1 MPFDWDEGSSDR
13 RRTLGRHR
21 QFVPRRQYRFGR
33 RSVENQEKQTST
45 TSTPRP
51 ARKANSRGRM
61 SRRLVI
67 ASSAAVLAVY
77 AVGFARTQSAA
88 DQISAAASL
97 VKSSPASQAPAPAQP
112 SVASVAQAPMANPS
126 PRFPRVNTNESDG
139 SSATTPSDDP
149 TAGADDDDSAVAT
162 ATVEPTPSQPP
173 AATVA
178 TTSAPTRVPPT
189 PPPAPTAVPT
199 TAPTA
204 VATGYRDGTYSG
216 TGVSRHGDISVQVVV
231 KGGKIVSDQIVQ
243 SSTRYPVS
251 RIASLPGEVLAAQS
265 TNVDMVSGATD
276 SSMAYLGAV
285 ANALRQA
292 S

>member
-1 MPFDWDEGSSDR
+1 
-13 RRTLGRHR
+13 
-21 QFVPRRQYRFGR
+21 
-33 RSVENQEKQTST
+33 
-45 TSTPRP
+45 
-51 ARKANSRGRM
+51 M

-67 ASSAAVLAVY
+67 TSSAAVLAVY

-97 VKSSPASQAPAPAQP
+97 VKSGPTSQATAPAQP
-112 SVASVAQAPMANPS
+112 PVASVAQAPVANPS
-126 PRFPRVNTNESDG
+126 PRFPRVNEDENDD
-139 SSATTPSDDP
+139 SSATAPSDGP
-149 TAGADDDDSAVAT
+149 TTDLDGADSAIAT
-162 ATVEPTPSQPP
+162 ATVEPTPSQLPV
-173 AATVA
+173 ATATVA
-178 TTSAPTRVPPT
+178 TAV
-189 PPPAPTAVPT
+189 PTAVPT